1 MGESRIRPQKMDTA
15 VDTNGDL
22 VLQQLKKLREG
33 RGLTEGRLKLA
44 GAVMSALGTS
54 DPTDG
59 LQRLMAILDDQEDG
73 ERLRALRVDFGL
85 SLVALLMRDPTP
97 RERDWLGDRRSGYA
111 EVVERD
117 VKTLARWSDA
127 EVADLRARLISDT
140 FNGNLYV
147 VAAVDGDRIAGITVT
162 EEDLGQEGDEI
173 QRRSTD
179 ITNKSEGSS
188 VPALIYA
195 FPRDW
200 RPANLHMAVVFRG
213 GSKPSG
219 VWAAQCDSL
228 MEMPFATER
237 YPLEIQDDT
246 ASCRFE
252 RPRRDRV
259 YSITW
264 VRPGLPREPLSP
276 AH

>member
-1 MGESRIRPQKMDTA
+1 MDIA

-22 VLQQLKKLREG
+22 VLGQLKKLREG
-33 RGLTEGRLKLA
+33 RGLAEGRLQLA

-54 DPTDG
+54 DPAEG
-59 LQRLMAILDDQEDG
+59 LQRLIAILNDQEDG
-73 ERLRALRVDFGL
+73 EKLRALRVDFGI
-85 SLVALLMRDPTP
+85 SLADYLLRHPTP

-111 EVVERD
+111 EVVGRD

-162 EEDLGQEGDEI
+162 EEDLGQEGDAI
-173 QRRSTD
+173 KRRSTD
-179 ITNKSEGSS
+179 IANSSEGPS
-188 VPALIYA
+188 VPALIYV

-200 RPANLHMAVVFRG
+200 RPAMLHMAVVFRWE
-213 GSKPSG
+213 SKPSQ

-228 MEMPFATER
+228 IELPFAVER

-252 RPRRDRV
+252 GPRRDRI
-259 YSITW
+259 YCIGW
-264 VRPGLPREPLSP
+264 FGLALRHGNPTV
-276 AH
+276 